1 MTPLINRLDTLTEW
15 SGKLAAFAV
24 LSLIALV
31 LFDTLNRYLFSS
43 GSIALQELEWH
54 IHDVLFLLGISFAL
68 KHNAHVRVDLF
79 YEKYSPKL
87 KAWINIAGI
96 VFLIIPF
103 SVFILYTGMEFAK
116 EAYAYGEV
124 SPNPGGL
131 EYRFIIK
138 SVISIAFLLVILQ
151 AVSELLKSIQLLREK

>member
-1 MTPLINRLDTLTEW
+1 MNALINRLDSLTER
-15 SGKLAAFAV
+15 SGKLAAFAAFA
-24 LSLIALV
+24 LISLV
-31 LFDTLNRYLFSS
+31 LFDTLNRYFFSS

-54 IHDVLFLLGISFAL
+54 IHDVLFLFGIAYAL
-68 KHNAHVRVDLF
+68 KYNAHVRVDLF
-79 YEKYSPKL
+79 YEKYSPRL

-131 EYRFIIK
+131 AYRYVIK
-138 SVISIAFLLVILQ
+138 SVMSVAFTLVILQ